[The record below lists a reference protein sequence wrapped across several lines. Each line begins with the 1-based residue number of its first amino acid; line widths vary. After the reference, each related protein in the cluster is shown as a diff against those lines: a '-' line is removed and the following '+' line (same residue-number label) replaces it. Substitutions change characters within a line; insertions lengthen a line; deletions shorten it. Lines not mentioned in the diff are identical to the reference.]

1 DQAIVLSGVN
11 GSGKSETAK
20 LICDQLCVLASNS
33 GHHSTHAQYQMAYVG
48 AVVEAFASAATAES
62 QGATRAGIWQEVQFN
77 ERSHILGA
85 KLVAFGLDRWRVTD
99 PRSTGKSNFNVFSY
113 LVHGSTSSE
122 RQQWQLRH
130 GETQSFAYLAQL
142 QQQQRAVDDLAHTAQ
157 MMDQLRAALKVC
169 GVGSR
174 QQAHVLQVLSA
185 ILHLGNVRFGDAPD
199 CSKDAAVVHSPE
211 EVDVCAQLLG
221 VTSAALTAALSYKT
235 ALVGGDLCTV
245 FLNAHGAHAQRDALA
260 RVLYHVLFYWLVD
273 QINRNISDAEATN
286 HIAVLQMYGFSLPSA
301 SSSPASFEQFAINLA
316 NERFNSFVLREVL
329 GSDTGVACVMH
340 DNAVGLPH
348 VPAWSDRLQ
357 PMHQL
362 TSDYVGCIS
371 GGLEIAFKMHA
382 ASEQALDDIALI
394 NCINCDHG
402 QHPSFVPGPPP
413 SAAHLQT
420 PQFGIRHWMSAAPIQ
435 YSVEEFCHRNMDL
448 EASPD
453 LYTLLSGTSR
463 SCFVCHLFRIEQ
475 IVLDYHPEEE
485 SSILPAKLPSVNAT
499 DPANTFIGEISGA
512 LDDVFA
518 AADRCKVWHVL
529 HVCASPACA
538 GQQSSVVDSV
548 FVQRQV
554 HVLGLSDMVLHC
566 TPTEFTV
573 SMLLDTFAHC
583 YMPVVD
589 VSGDQLASVIVDHI
603 AHTNGWA
610 MGQHY
615 MLGTNNMF
623 MTEHIWR
630 SIETP
635 LHVYEKQRALAHR
648 HSRGDAGMLNA
659 LAQGDDNGELVPPQ
673 NMFNFGDNTN
683 VASTAYGSKAES
695 ASNFDPEADDFFLHD
710 GADGDS
716 DDDHKGDGRH
726 DHSDNDSD
734 GMSAVARNEKDT
746 YNWAHG
752 NLDSDYGCRQQVV
765 AAEREGLVEE
775 IDIMPACFVL
785 FFIIGLGLLMCPKQY
800 IYNMNEVAVHTER
813 SDAYVAL
820 HGHVYDITNFLNQ
833 EHGKSH
839 GGASPEDMIMDSGQ
853 EVNASFPLALHAAC
867 PDLVPARDDPN
878 WLMYLELDID
888 TETALMFVHH
898 AGSLAKSKETM
909 CQDFYHCNLL
919 PKMRYFKVG
928 DIVWDPKWINSM
940 HHCSGQYWCIFNG
953 EIFNLNLYFAMCD
966 TPENVNQ
973 KKWHF
978 LQKLVE
984 SIFKDAGACDTDVTK
999 YWCMLPLSKMVYA
1012 TNYHCLKTLFYN
1024 GKVDTRQSFRCL
1036 FPNFLLLAAAC
1047 LLMLVILIKFLA
1059 SLQLSSRES
1068 SLCHTIDSLA
1078 TLGYDEKHRLLFI
1091 ICDGNVVGSGNDQP
1105 TPQIV
1110 LDILGVDPKLDPP
1123 LRSFRSIGEG
1133 GQQHNM
1139 AKVYSGLYEYEG
1151 HVVPYLVVAK
1161 IGKPTEKS
1169 RPGNRGKRDS
1179 QMLLMHFLNRVH
1191 FEAPMSPLDLEIYHQ
1206 MKNVI
1211 GVHPSLYEYLL
1222 MVDADTEV
1230 VPDSLTRLV
1239 ACMVHD
1245 AKVIGICGETQLTNE
1260 DFSWTTMIQVY
1271 EYFISHHMAKAFE
1284 SLFGSVTCLP
1294 GCFCMYRLCT
1304 ACRMPLI
1311 ISKNVVKDYSENH
1324 VDTLH
1329 KKNLLSLGEDRYLTT
1344 LMMKYFPQYKMTF
1357 TADAKCKRTAPDT

>member
-1 DQAIVLSGVN
+1 IVLSGVN

-953 EIFNLNLYFAMCD
+953 E
-966 TPENVNQ
+966 
-973 KKWHF
+973 
-978 LQKLVE
+978 
-984 SIFKDAGACDTDVTK
+984 
-999 YWCMLPLSKMVYA
+999 
-1012 TNYHCLKTLFYN
+1012 
-1024 GKVDTRQSFRCL
+1024 
-1036 FPNFLLLAAAC
+1036 
-1047 LLMLVILIKFLA
+1047 
-1059 SLQLSSRES
+1059 S

-1169 RPGNRGKRDS
+1169 RP
-1179 QMLLMHFLNRVH
+1179 
-1191 FEAPMSPLDLEIYHQ
+1191 
-1206 MKNVI
+1206 
-1211 GVHPSLYEYLL
+1211 
-1222 MVDADTEV
+1222 
-1230 VPDSLTRLV
+1230 
-1239 ACMVHD
+1239 
-1245 AKVIGICGETQLTNE
+1245 
-1260 DFSWTTMIQVY
+1260 
-1271 EYFISHHMAKAFE
+1271 
-1284 SLFGSVTCLP
+1284 
-1294 GCFCMYRLCT
+1294 
-1304 ACRMPLI
+1304 
-1311 ISKNVVKDYSENH
+1311 
-1324 VDTLH
+1324 
-1329 KKNLLSLGEDRYLTT
+1329 
-1344 LMMKYFPQYKMTF
+1344 
-1357 TADAKCKRTAPDT
+1357 